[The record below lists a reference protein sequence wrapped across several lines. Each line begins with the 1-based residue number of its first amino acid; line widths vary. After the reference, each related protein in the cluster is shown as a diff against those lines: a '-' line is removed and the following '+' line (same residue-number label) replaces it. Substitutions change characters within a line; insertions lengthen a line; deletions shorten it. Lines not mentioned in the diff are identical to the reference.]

1 MQARF
6 GLVPRHFE
14 AIVTFSAFVPEA
26 QRPIMALGFTRFF
39 QGDFISA
46 AHLLI
51 PQLEPCLRR
60 ILKVSGVDPSK
71 RGDDSTEQDLSL
83 KNIYVRF
90 RPELEKILTPGLAWE
105 IDRLFNTRPGPALRH
120 EVAHGQLSGGDC
132 YHPNVYYANWLIY
145 RLCCLFVLRGWDEL
159 VTPHLA

>member
-1 MQARF
+1 LASR
-6 GLVPRHFE
+6 LY
-14 AIVTFSAFVPEA
+14 
-26 QRPIMALGFTRFF
+26 

-51 PQLEPCLRR
+51 PQLEPCQRHL
-60 ILKVSGVDPSK
+60 LKISGADPSK
-71 RGDDSTEQDLSL
+71 RADDSTEQDLSL

-90 RPELEKILTPGLAWE
+90 RPELEKILTPELSWE

-132 YHPNVYYANWLIY
+132 FHPNVYYANWLIY
-145 RLCCLFVLRGWDEL
+145 RVCCLFVLQSWDAL
-159 VTPHLA
+159 VAPHFAEGDG